1 MPKKKSPFINY
12 TVDEVMASEAS
23 TFVIQVGSDVF
34 HVNGRWVFNKRSAV
48 VYYNKILRTIL
59 DQMHNGTKRERK
71 DAKRVLQNFKIL
83 PLRLH

>member
-1 MPKKKSPFINY
+1 MPKKKGPFKNY
-12 TVDEVMASEAS
+12 TVDEVMASEAAA
-23 TFVIQVGSDVF
+23 FVIQVGSDVF

-71 DAKRVLQNFKIL
+71 DAKRVLENFKIL